1 MKSAADF
8 YRLVKVLVLTT
19 LFLYREAWHGM
30 KAISKKLNT
39 IPRSFVENK
48 YNTIEKRSLFV
59 QTYIIMYL
67 IQVKQFILLKFQSSL
82 ITIDEETKSRNH
94 DNSRVFAGLMLA
106 TKRMMMVRVDRSKLV
121 LKMCSKACSMRETVR
136 SKTEPVEGHPTVP
149 TPTRYHVTGLQ

>member
-1 MKSAADF
+1 
-8 YRLVKVLVLTT
+8 
-19 LFLYREAWHGM
+19 M

-59 QTYIIMYL
+59 YANVCNNVSNTSETIH
-67 IQVKQFILLKFQSSL
+67 FIKIP